1 MNNSKI
7 KYFEQEDIWHLT
19 ISEEPEA
26 NSIELSPNITLELN
40 KEGELIGVEI
50 TNASTIGI
58 KDNGELTPQERAR
71 KWLDFVATLP
81 KTSANLPDEALHRDS
96 MYD

>member
-1 MNNSKI
+1 MKNSKI

-26 NSIELSPNITLELN
+26 SRIELSPNITLELN
-40 KEGELIGVEI
+40 KEGELIGMEI
-50 TNASTIGI
+50 TNASTIEMKG
-58 KDNGELTPQERAR
+58 NGELTPQERAK

-81 KTSANLPDEALHRDS
+81 KTSANLPDEALHCDS